1 MNFASCAT
9 FVVTMVNEIQL
20 YIQMVSGVSPF
31 NVLKSLFVCVWGGGG
46 GVGRGAVEGQDCVR
60 P

>member
-46 GVGRGAVEGQDCVR
+46 WGGGAVGGQDCVR